1 MALTAAS
8 LLIDVDADTSKADRA
23 LASLPG
29 KLQNVAGA
37 ASGAGSSL
45 SDMFAVSGGVMMAQT
60 IQNVTSS
67 IWGLGQTALQS
78 YAFSERLGASM
89 QAMLSREMVHAGV
102 AGSVEELRAM
112 PEAMG
117 QVQER
122 AKELQQWMERFA
134 IQSPFTYE
142 DVSTAFRLAQT
153 YGFTSTQATRL
164 TEATANFA
172 SGSGQ
177 TGDAIKRVSMALGQM
192 RTTGKVLT
200 QDLRQMTNVGV
211 DVYGALSR
219 AFQKPTAEIITMIQ
233 KGLIPA
239 DQAIEAIVSSL
250 EQDFGAAAKE
260 QAGTVTG
267 LMASMSDI
275 VPMRARDLFAGIIR
289 TVQPYLDQLVSGLVD
304 ESNIGRIKQIGDM
317 LGVYVGGALEV
328 LTTALSRFTTAFGE
342 ARSAVGGIVSGFAAM
357 LMVPEWVAGLGLFMA
372 AFSALTPVIS
382 GFGVIA
388 TNAVTAIGVAL
399 AALSSPITAV
409 AAALVLLY
417 AAWDTNFGG
426 IKDITDAA
434 SAVVAHFF
442 NTFNGA
448 EVNTTAAYLALR
460 KMFGVEMATD
470 IIDATRA
477 IGNYVAVIMD
487 AGVHSIESAEAL
499 SLIPDNLRHYGTLF
513 EFYADGVQNAIA
525 LVSNVFQRG
534 IAPEQEYFEVMDV
547 FGTEAAK
554 KLFGFA
560 VAARQAMLSVT
571 QTIQGAVSQVQ
582 EIAGAI
588 WFALSDPGRAAN
600 AVNLYERLG
609 IEPTMVTQA
618 VQMVVNLRT
627 QLLAAFNQI
636 AAVITPAIGRLGA
649 AWNNML
655 VIFRAPVFM
664 QSLLLLRDAFFS
676 VGGALGN
683 FVSTF
688 APIVVALGVVLT
700 DFGINIASGIL
711 SRLPFFFEILVR
723 TLTSSLNTIAALI
736 NSAAGI
742 IRAALAGDWGAILGE
757 LQNVWGTLVS
767 YAEGVFFAL
776 QDSLTLIWMTMWLGM
791 RRTAADF
798 GIDLEAVVTG
808 VWDMLGGFGAMVNG
822 ALQPAIAVFV
832 TLHDWLTAVFGGIP
846 ALFGAATAPIS
857 GFGAVMQLLGAVFG
871 SVSGMLAPVLQRIQG
886 AWESFTALF
895 TVDAI
900 GASLTLLWGIFDNLA
915 GVLSGFASNIGRAL
929 GVVGQVMGI
938 FRAALIG
945 DWNSVFG
952 ELKAIWVALGTY
964 AEGAFAFLGDVLGS
978 VWNSIWQG
986 MLNVAANFGV
996 SFSTVMTSVGNAL
1009 GGFGAIITTAL
1020 QPAISVF
1027 SALQTWL
1034 ATAFSGLPAFF
1045 AGVEAPIGLFG
1056 VAVQQLGVIFNQISA
1071 ALAPAIGRLRTAWDS
1086 MIQIFASPVVTRELV
1101 RVEQS
1106 LRALGQVTGAI
1117 LAPVIRAFVSLGV
1130 VLVDFGINLA
1140 GSFLPRLPILISIM
1154 ARTLSSS
1161 LQTITGV
1168 LQGIT
1173 NIVRAVMVG
1182 DFSTIATESQAIWG
1196 RLTTFAEQTFNNFGR
1211 VLDVIWSGLWTAL
1224 VNTAADFGVDLDAVL
1239 ANVKN
1244 MLGGL
1249 GATIASALQ
1258 PAIDVLAPMFARLVA
1273 TFSGLP
1279 ARFAALAPQLGT
1291 LGAALQQL
1299 GASAIPYLQ
1308 ILGTILGGLVT
1319 IVVSFAG
1326 NFINAFA
1333 GSLPGMVGTL
1343 INQFTLLANTLS
1355 TIFDDIVAIFQGI
1368 QAGDWG
1374 AVAGNIGNIF
1384 YTLTDT
1390 FFASLLNWRDMFAGM
1405 WNVFVESIGN
1415 TLKDI
1420 GVADAFD
1427 AVIAGLGNFFAP
1439 VGAAWDAII
1448 AFFSSSIAAVIGF
1461 LNNFGSILSGWST
1474 AIGSTLSA
1482 AWDSIRG
1489 ALGAIGAFF
1498 STSLPTAFLFLQTRW
1513 IALWARIQ
1521 TAFAPVIAILQP
1533 AIARLQSAF
1542 AALASRFA
1550 ALAPRFAGLRA
1561 ALEPIMAAFGGLGA
1575 AFNAGG
1581 ETLQRFVDDWVA
1593 RIKQWVAETILGG
1606 LSMLGELGTLPGR
1619 VGQFLQDMATRVST
1633 FDWGAAWATIVANAQ
1648 NVGGQLQTAIAN
1660 WLPLLQAGWN
1670 TVVTTVQTF
1679 DWGATWTTIVAGI
1692 QNAGISIQNAI
1703 AGWQPYAVAGWNTV
1717 KSALIAA
1724 GNTLGVDLAPT
1735 FATVETGWST
1745 MWTNLQTT
1753 ASTAWGNVS
1762 PNLQAMWQWLQ
1773 VNLPVAFATVWIA
1786 GTAAWNNI
1794 GTTIDSVWQGIQ
1806 TALTNMQTFFTTTLP
1821 AAFTTMQTKW
1831 DELWAALD
1839 LAFQPVRDVLE
1850 PAFTRLQTA
1859 FTEMGDKFSGLTP
1872 NVTALKDA
1880 LQPVIDLFAT
1890 IAEKLNDA
1898 SARTTD
1904 YSGDLVIFQGV
1915 AAAFTATVGTLFAG
1929 MVATWA
1935 VVATVGIN
1943 TLSAI
1948 FGGLPGMIG
1957 GAIDLTASTIRTITG
1972 VFGEVVAGVQAL
1984 ISGDWQ
1990 NAWNSFKNA
1999 GRIAIDGLN
2008 AWIAMGAM
2016 GVGTTILGIKD
2027 IIVNSL
2033 KDLGIDITPLEN
2045 AIEGVKG
2052 ALDGLKDWIGGL
2064 SFPNPFDPITQ
2075 WASDAI
2081 DQINRVLALIPGGIQ
2096 IPTGGYVAKAGTTGG
2111 SSPDE
2116 RAKGGIV
2123 PGGLTLVGEEGPELV
2138 ILPKGA
2144 NVVPNGLTEQ
2154 VAAMLGIPGFAEGT
2168 LPTGT
2173 QPRLSAVAPTVSG
2186 APMGGVPMWAAPTN
2200 LPQIANTI
2208 TADSLAVTSGN
2219 VMVAG
2224 SDSFMTEGSDA
2235 LVDASKVAESAFKKA
2250 ADKAQSMLQ
2259 SALQGV
2265 EGLFSSSKVTQ
2276 DQLDLAELGIPQNF
2290 ADDYLR
2296 QLTDEVL
2303 NGVDWAGVDIQDAA
2317 KRAGIDPSL
2326 PIDAILKL
2334 FTNAWNDSSLFANKE
2349 NLDLINQK
2357 AVADQLQAQQ
2367 QQALGKQN
2375 VMELFGITPDEATM
2389 QANAAYATLLEGMSA
2404 NLPVDLVTA
2413 QGATMRLTFMNG
2425 FNTPVEGEAET
2436 MKTAIVG
2443 MFPGIEEKDML
2454 PVTTNIMNS
2463 MTASLGTS
2471 LTEVGFADRLAGA
2484 MIGTVTTEAS
2494 VATLETIGGRIWKVI
2509 WGGIVTGSRGSNV
2522 SDIIPPPPTGG
2533 TTSDASTD
2541 GTPTEPPTTLAV
2553 GTRYHPGGLSLV
2565 GELGPELVNFNR
2577 GARVWTNSDTTDIL
2591 RKAQEQPAANAEPT
2605 IVIQN
2610 VHVHNDM
2617 DVEALGYRLQQLARR
2632 RGK

>member
-122 AKELQQWMERFA
+122 AKELQQWMEKFA

-219 AFQKPTAEIITMIQ
+219 AFKKPTADIMEMIK

-239 DQAIEAIVSSL
+239 DAAIEAIVSSL

-289 TVQPYLDQLVSGLVD
+289 TVQPYLDQLVTGLVD
-304 ESNIGRIKQIGDM
+304 ENNIGRIKQIGEM
-317 LGVYVGGALEV
+317 LGVYVGGALNV
-328 LTTALSRFTTAFGE
+328 LTTALSRFTVAFGE
-342 ARSAVGGIVSGFAAM
+342 ANSMVGGVVGGFASM
-357 LMVPEWVAGLGLFMA
+357 LMVPEWVSALGLFMV
-372 AFSALTPVIS
+372 AFSALTPVIA

-388 TNAVTAIGVAL
+388 TNAFSAIGVAL
-399 AALSSPITAV
+399 AALSSPITAL

-417 AAWDTNFGG
+417 AAWDTNVGG
-426 IKDITDAA
+426 IKDITNAA
-434 SAVVAHFF
+434 AAVVAHFF
-442 NTFNGA
+442 STFNGA
-448 EVNTTAAYLALR
+448 AVNTTSAYLALR
-460 KMFGVEMATD
+460 KLFGVEMATD
-470 IIDATRA
+470 IIDASRA
-477 IGNYVAVIMD
+477 IGGFAAAIMT
-487 AGVHSIESAEAL
+487 AGVHSEASAKAL
-499 SLIPDNLRHYGTLF
+499 AIIPDNLRHYGTLF
-513 EFYADGVQNAIA
+513 EYYADGVQNAIA

-547 FGTEAAK
+547 FGTEAAA

-560 VAARQAMLSVT
+560 VTARQAMLSVT
-571 QTIQGAVSQVQ
+571 QAMQGAVSQVR
-582 EIAGAI
+582 EVAGAI
-588 WFALSDPGRAAN
+588 WFALSDPGRAAS

-609 IEPTMVTQA
+609 IEPTMATRA
-618 VQMVVNLRT
+618 VQMVVGLRT
-627 QLLAAFNQI
+627 QLVVAFNQI
-636 AAVITPAIGRLGA
+636 AAALAPAIRRLGA
-649 AWNNML
+649 AWNTMQ
-655 VIFRAPVFM
+655 VIFRAPVFA
-664 QSLLLLRDAFFS
+664 QSLIALRDAFFS
-676 VGGALGN
+676 IGGALGN
-683 FVSTF
+683 FVQSL
-688 APIVVALGVVLT
+688 APVLQGVIALGVVLT
-700 DFGINIASGIL
+700 DFGLNVAGGAL
-711 SRLPFFFEILVR
+711 ARLPFFFEVMVR
-723 TLTSSLNTIAALI
+723 TLTISLNTIAALI
-736 NSAAGI
+736 DSTGNI
-742 IRAALAGDWGAILGE
+742 IRAVLVGDWDAVLGE
-757 LQNVWGTLVS
+757 LRDVWDTLAS

-776 QDSLTLIWMTMWLGM
+776 QDTLTLIWQTMWLGM
-791 RRTAADF
+791 R
-798 GIDLEAVVTG
+798 
-808 VWDMLGGFGAMVNG
+808 
-822 ALQPAIAVFV
+822 Q
-832 TLHDWLTAVFGGIP
+832 
-846 ALFGAATAPIS
+846 
-857 GFGAVMQLLGAVFG
+857 
-871 SVSGMLAPVLQRIQG
+871 
-886 AWESFTALF
+886 
-895 TVDAI
+895 
-900 GASLTLLWGIFDNLA
+900 
-915 GVLSGFASNIGRAL
+915 
-929 GVVGQVMGI
+929 
-938 FRAALIG
+938 
-945 DWNSVFG
+945 
-952 ELKAIWVALGTY
+952 
-964 AEGAFAFLGDVLGS
+964 
-978 VWNSIWQG
+978 
-986 MLNVAANFGV
+986 
-996 SFSTVMTSVGNAL
+996 
-1009 GGFGAIITTAL
+1009 
-1020 QPAISVF
+1020 
-1027 SALQTWL
+1027 
-1034 ATAFSGLPAFF
+1034 
-1045 AGVEAPIGLFG
+1045 
-1056 VAVQQLGVIFNQISA
+1056 
-1071 ALAPAIGRLRTAWDS
+1071 
-1086 MIQIFASPVVTRELV
+1086 
-1101 RVEQS
+1101 
-1106 LRALGQVTGAI
+1106 
-1117 LAPVIRAFVSLGV
+1117 
-1130 VLVDFGINLA
+1130 
-1140 GSFLPRLPILISIM
+1140 
-1154 ARTLSSS
+1154 
-1161 LQTITGV
+1161 
-1168 LQGIT
+1168 
-1173 NIVRAVMVG
+1173 
-1182 DFSTIATESQAIWG
+1182 
-1196 RLTTFAEQTFNNFGR
+1196 
-1211 VLDVIWSGLWTAL
+1211 
-1224 VNTAADFGVDLDAVL
+1224 TAADFGVDLDAIVATVQDTL
-1239 ANVKN
+1239 ATFSATMTGV
-1244 MLGGL
+1244 
-1249 GATIASALQ
+1249 GATIMTALQ
-1258 PAIDVLAPMFARLVA
+1258 PAIAVLAPMIARLSNA
-1273 TFSGLP
+1273 FGTLP
-1279 ARFAALAPQLGT
+1279 ARLQVLAPLLDRLGVALGELGVSLLPAMQMIGTALGALVTLVLELVGNLYAAFGNNLPALA
-1291 LGAALQQL
+1291 
-1299 GASAIPYLQ
+1299 AI
-1308 ILGTILGGLVT
+1308 V
-1319 IVVSFAG
+1319 
-1326 NFINAFA
+1326 
-1333 GSLPGMVGTL
+1333 
-1343 INQFTLLANTLS
+1343 INQMTLLVNTLT
-1355 TIFDDIVAIFQGI
+1355 TIFNQITQVIQGMFK
-1368 QAGDWG
+1368 GDWG
-1374 AVAGNIGNIF
+1374 AVFGGLGSIFNTIGEGF
-1384 YTLTDT
+1384 A
-1390 FFASLLNWRDMFAGM
+1390 ASLQNMGMMLGTMIVTFGQAIMGVLSDLGVVAWFRNTFGPIGAMFSGIFDPIFAAIKRLVPTFSAASTGASDTWQRM
-1405 WNVFVESIGN
+1405 SSSILGPVKMIVDGVISLIKVFTTDIPAAWTFMQAAWAN
-1415 TLKDI
+1415 TQVVL
-1420 GVADAFD
+1420 
-1427 AVIAGLGNFFAP
+1427 
-1439 VGAAWDAII
+1439 GAAWTWLSTQA
-1448 AFFSSSIAAVIGF
+1448 
-1461 LNNFGSILSGWST
+1461 SILGASLAGAFSG
-1474 AIGSTLSA
+1474 
-1482 AWDSIRG
+1482 AWNRIRG
-1489 ALGAIGAFF
+1489 ALGTMGAFF
-1498 STSLPTAFLFLQTRW
+1498 STTLPAAFLALQVRW
-1513 IALWARIQ
+1513 VALWTRIR
-1521 TAFAPVIAILQP
+1521 TVFAPVIAVLQP
-1533 AIARLQSAF
+1533 AIARLQNTF
-1542 AALASRFA
+1542 ATLASRFA
-1550 ALAPRFAGLRA
+1550 ALAPRFAALRA
-1561 ALEPIMAAFGGLGA
+1561 ALEPVVAAFGGLGA

-1581 ETLQRFVDDWVA
+1581 DTLQRFVDDWVV
-1593 RIKQWVAETILGG
+1593 RIQQWVAETVRGG
-1606 LSMLGELGTLPGR
+1606 LEMLGELDTLPGR
-1619 VGQFLQDMATRVST
+1619 VGQFLQDMATRIQT
-1633 FDWGAAWATIVANAQ
+1633 FDWGAAWVTIVTNAQ

-1670 TVVTTVQTF
+1670 TVITTVQTF

-1831 DELWAALD
+1831 GELWTALD
-1839 LAFQPVRDVLE
+1839 AAFQPVRDVLE
-1850 PAFTRLQTA
+1850 PAFIRLQTA
-1859 FTEMGDKFSGLTP
+1859 FAEMGAKFSGLTP
-1872 NVTALKDA
+1872 NVTALKDV
-1880 LQPVIDLFAT
+1880 LQPVSDLFAT
-1890 IAEKLNDA
+1890 IQTKIAGAVQSSDNWA
-1898 SARTTD
+1898 SAMKVMQDIAT
-1904 YSGDLVIFQGV
+1904 
-1915 AAAFTATVGTLFAG
+1915 AFTVLMTVLFSG
-1929 MVATWA
+1929 MVATWT
-1935 VVATVGIN
+1935 VVATTGIN
-1943 TLSAI
+1943 VLSAI

-2008 AWIAMGAM
+2008 AWIAMAAT

-2064 SFPNPFDPITQ
+2064 SFPNPFDSITQ
-2075 WASDAI
+2075 WAEDAI

-2096 IPTGGYVAKAGTTGG
+2096 IPTGGYVAKDGTTGG
-2111 SSPDE
+2111 LSPDE
-2116 RAKGGIV
+2116 RKAKGGIV
-2123 PGGLTLVGEEGPELV
+2123 RGGLTLVGEEGPELV

-2144 NVVPNGLTEQ
+2144 NVIPNGLTEQ
-2154 VAAMLGIPGFAEGT
+2154 VAAMLGIPGFADGT

-2186 APMGGVPMWAAPTN
+2186 APMGVPAWGVPTN

-2208 TADSLAVTSGN
+2208 TADSLTVTSGN
-2219 VMVAG
+2219 VTVAG
-2224 SDSFMTEGSDA
+2224 SDSYLIEGSDA

-2413 QGATMRLTFMNG
+2413 QGATMRLTFMTG

-2509 WGGIVTGSRGSNV
+2509 WGGIVTGSRASNV
-2522 SDIIPPPPTGG
+2522 ADIIPPPPTGG

-2541 GTPTEPPTTLAV
+2541 GTPAEPPTTLAV

-2577 GARVWTNSDTTDIL
+2577 GARVWTNSDTADIL